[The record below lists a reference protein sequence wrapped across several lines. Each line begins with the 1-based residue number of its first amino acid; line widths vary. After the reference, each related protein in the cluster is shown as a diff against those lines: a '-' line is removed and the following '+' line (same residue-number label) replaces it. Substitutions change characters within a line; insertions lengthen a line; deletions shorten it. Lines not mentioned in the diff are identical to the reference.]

1 MEKTNWYAVFTA
13 FRTEKRVKERLEQAG
28 IENYLPVRE
37 VEFERDGQVRRL
49 EIPVISGCIFVHVP
63 EMSSI
68 RVINF
73 GCDRVVEERTGADRD
88 FGQAVG

>member
-37 VEFERDGQVRRL
+37 VEFVKRRAGE
-49 EIPVISGCIFVHVP
+49 EIGNSC
-63 EMSSI
+63 
-68 RVINF
+68 
-73 GCDRVVEERTGADRD
+73 D
-88 FGQAVG
+88 FGVYFCACS